1 LLTSSVYWSSYSS
14 QGLSG
19 ENYHCVEVS
28 ESSSNLNQGLQN
40 ENSATTSDVKSV
52 VPKFSNINLLDNDLV
67 CGFLV
72 LFIPLQVLLLKINGG
87 K

>member
-1 LLTSSVYWSSYSS
+1 MLASSVYWPSYSS

-19 ENYHCVEVS
+19 ESYHCVEVP

-52 VPKFSNINLLDNDLV
+52 LPKFSNINLLDNDLV

-72 LFIPLQVLLLKINGG
+72 LFIPLHVLLLKINGG

>member
-1 LLTSSVYWSSYSS
+1 MLASSVYWSSYSS

-19 ENYHCVEVS
+19 ESYHCVEVP

-40 ENSATTSDVKSV
+40 EKSATTSDVKSV
-52 VPKFSNINLLDNDLV
+52 LPKFSNINLLDNDLV

-72 LFIPLQVLLLKINGG
+72 LFIHLPVLLLKINGG